1 MSKAWTL
8 TCLLLLS
15 GTGAAE
21 ESKKVK
27 FHVDPPNFTVA
38 YKSTVTGGI
47 TSNAPTAQAQELAL
61 PPISGGYYQMPDDAF
76 KRGRCELVFHADGYE
91 DFKDVIE
98 SNALK
103 PGVNEWPVNGKTIV
117 MQPKG
122 FAVIGQFF
130 RLHAALAG
138 FLTLLVGGL
147 SAYVAVGQ
155 LKKARLRKYQNR
167 LQELG
172 GEPDAKPIGP
182 FLPVGVLGQGGFGVV
197 VKGIRSEELYQKN
210 PEIVAVKTLLHVN
223 LDEQLK
229 EGSEAE
235 TRRAR
240 FRREAQVLERLE
252 HPNIVRLVHYSLEGS
267 TPYLAM
273 EYVDGESF
281 LSIIRKHPSGMSP
294 TEALRLIL
302 PVCEAMLYAH
312 TRSPEVI
319 HRDLKPENI
328 MISREG
334 KVKVMDLGLA
344 HSLGEKRITKTHEW
358 TGTPQ
363 YASPEYLSGVVSPAV
378 DQFAIGL
385 VLFELLVGHAAN
397 ASANAEAAIHAVL
410 LGNLPTLLSVRP
422 QWGDF
427 ARAVD
432 RMSHNDYNRRFPS
445 LAEAMEA
452 LKATC
457 PKA

>member
-1 MSKAWTL
+1 VRKAWTL
-8 TCLLLLS
+8 TCLLLL
-15 GTGAAE
+15 TGYGVAD
-21 ESKKVK
+21 ESKKVR
-27 FHVDPPNFTVA
+27 FHIDPPNFTVG
-38 YKSTVTGGI
+38 YKGTVTGGI

-91 DFKDVIE
+91 DSKDVIE
-98 SNALK
+98 SNAIK
-103 PGVNEWPVNGKTIV
+103 PGPNEWPVNGKTIV

-130 RLHAALAG
+130 RLHGVLAG
-138 FLTLLVGGL
+138 FLSLLVGGL
-147 SAYVAVGQ
+147 SAFVLVGQ

-167 LQELG
+167 LRELG
-172 GEPDAKPIGP
+172 GEPDAKAIGP

-197 VKGIRSEELYQKN
+197 VKGIRSEELYKEN
-210 PEIVAVKTLLHVN
+210 HEIVAVKTLLHVN

-273 EYVDGESF
+273 EYVDGQSF
-281 LSIIRKHPSGMSP
+281 LAIIRKHPNGMSP
-294 TEALRLIL
+294 SEALRLIL

-312 TRSPEVI
+312 TRNPEVI

-328 MISREG
+328 MISRDG
-334 KVKVMDLGLA
+334 QVKVMDLGLA

-385 VLFELLVGHAAN
+385 VLFELLMGHAAN
-397 ASANAEAAIHAVL
+397 PGQNAEGAIHAVL
-410 LGNLPTLLSVRP
+410 LGQLPSLLSLRP
-422 QWGDF
+422 EWGEF
-427 ARAVD
+427 AKAVD
-432 RMSHNDYNRRFPS
+432 RMSDRDYNRRFPT
-445 LAEAMEA
+445 LAEAMA
-452 LKATC
+452 QLKATC
-457 PKA
+457 PQV